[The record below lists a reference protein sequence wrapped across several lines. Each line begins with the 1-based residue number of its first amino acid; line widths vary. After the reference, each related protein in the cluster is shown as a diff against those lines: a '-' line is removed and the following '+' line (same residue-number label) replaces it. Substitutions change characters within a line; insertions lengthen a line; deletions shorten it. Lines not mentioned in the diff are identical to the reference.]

1 LTTFTVSLAEP
12 VDLLRSL
19 EVFRRPGDDLIDR
32 RIDDNLIRTAP
43 TADGF
48 TPYLIPLPGPGLHNH
63 LSVVVNRARDR
74 EHVEHTVS
82 RLFVAAPAEFEDLVA
97 ADKLL
102 ARLHAEHTGIRPVLQ
117 HDLFTAL
124 VRSISAQQINL
135 RRASTIRARL
145 AERYGDRHEVTG
157 QCVYSLNAG
166 RIAEADPLDIRALQ
180 FTLRKA
186 ESVIE
191 VAQEIAR
198 GLLTLAD
205 LRRLP
210 DDEVIARLI
219 RLKGIGVWSAE
230 WILAR
235 TLGRPR
241 VVAGDLGVRKAVG
254 RAYLDGQMP
263 SEAEVRELTAHWGT
277 SASIAQALVLH
288 ALAAGTT

>member
-1 LTTFTVSLAEP
+1 MATFTVGLAEP
-12 VDLLRSL
+12 VDLLGSL

-43 TADGF
+43 TVDGF
-48 TPYLIPLPGPGLHNH
+48 TPYLIPLPGPGLHDH
-63 LSVVVNRARDR
+63 LSVVVDRARDR
-74 EHVEHTVS
+74 DLVEYTVS
-82 RLFVAAPAEFEDLVA
+82 RLFVAAPAEYQDLVA
-97 ADKLL
+97 RDKVL
-102 ARLHAEHTGIRPVLQ
+102 ARLHAEHPCIRPVLQ

-135 RRASTIRARL
+135 RWASTIRARL
-145 AERYGDRHEVTG
+145 AERYGDRHEVAG
-157 QCVYSLNAG
+157 QSVYSLNAS
-166 RIAEADPLDIRALQ
+166 RIAEADRLDIRALQ

-186 ESVIE
+186 ESVIG
-191 VAQEIAR
+191 VAQEIAG
-198 GLLTLAD
+198 GLLTLED

-210 DDEVIARLI
+210 DDEVIPRLT
-219 RLKGIGVWSAE
+219 RLKGVGVWSAE

-263 SEAEVRELTAHWGT
+263 SESEVRELTAHWGT
-277 SASIAQALVLH
+277 SATIAQALVLH
-288 ALAAGTT
+288 AMAVGTT